1 LSDKHYFPDGD
12 IHWWAHDAMS
22 FWGNSCE
29 AVWLEH
35 RAAWLLAK
43 QERNG
48 FPFNTKAIEE
58 LYVELAGRRSELL
71 QTLTD
76 TFGTW
81 YQPKG

>member
-1 LSDKHYFPDGD
+1 AYNVQDVVVTKALLEKLLSDKHYFPAGIDFTDVGETT
-12 IHWWAHDAMS
+12 
-22 FWGNSCE
+22 FWSESCE

-58 LYVELAGRRSELL
+58 PYVELAGRRS
-71 QTLTD
+71 
-76 TFGTW
+76 
-81 YQPKG
+81 